1 MSCLKFHF
9 IAVLSIFSSNAEF
22 CKFYNITTF
31 CASTNITFET
41 SDCARVRP
49 TLYILDCEEI
59 CATQVT
65 DQCQSWTL
73 NGNQSSRVFVPAS
86 KTKKSVC
93 LNASL
98 VAESDECLRLQCHEE
113 MLDYTPLVIAL
124 EGQQV

>member
-1 MSCLKFHF
+1 MKLGDYVF
-9 IAVLSIFSSNAEF
+9 IAALSMFSSNAEI
-22 CKFYNITTF
+22 CKFYNITTL

-65 DQCQSWTL
+65 DQCKSWTL
-73 NGNQSSRVFVPAS
+73 NGDQYSPVFVTAS
-86 KTKKSVC
+86 KTHTSVC
-93 LNASL
+93 LKARL
-98 VAESDECLRLQCHEE
+98 VAESGECLRLQCNEK
-113 MLDYTPLVIAL
+113 LFDDTPLVIAL